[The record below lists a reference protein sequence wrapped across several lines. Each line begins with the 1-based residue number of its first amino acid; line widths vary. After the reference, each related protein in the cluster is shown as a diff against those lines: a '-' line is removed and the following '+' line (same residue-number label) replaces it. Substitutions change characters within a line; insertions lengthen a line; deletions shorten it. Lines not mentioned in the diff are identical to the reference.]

1 VPERD
6 VLYLTAGTM
15 NMDPR
20 SAMLDGEAMAVVA
33 GAHAAQAFMD
43 FVLLTGG
50 ITWVQSVEQAGAL
63 LPPKSRLQRWVGRVL
78 HPGL

>member
-1 VPERD
+1 
-6 VLYLTAGTM
+6 
-15 NMDPR
+15 
-20 SAMLDGEAMAVVA
+20 VA